1 MRALVL
7 GGAGGMGQG
16 VARDLIKQQQVTDV
30 VLGDLYPDPERL
42 APKLRDSEKVNL
54 IKMDVND
61 HDGMVN
67 TFKEIDVVINCAG
80 PFYKT
85 AVPVAKAAVEAKV
98 NYIDIC
104 DDYEGTEI
112 LFNSEI
118 DKMAREAGITV
129 LTGMGSDPGTNNVL
143 VKWYADRLDS
153 VDEIYL
159 YWVVSIAELAGAAWD
174 HSLHM
179 TLGKIPQYL
188 NGELVHVEGGTEVV
202 AEEFL
207 EPLGTCHVRYVGH
220 PQPLT
225 IPKYIKGVKN
235 VIIKGALIPQW
246 VDELIKEQKDT
257 GFWQIIKT
265 ISNGELVH
273 VEGGTEVVAEEFL
286 EPLGTCH
293 VRYVGH
299 PQPLTIPKYI
309 KGVKNVVIK
318 GALIPQ
324 WVDELIKQQKD
335 TGFLGKEPI
344 DIKGTRVTPYDLA
357 LKLWET
363 IPEGRDN
370 GPQAS
375 GLKVIVKG
383 ERDGKK
389 VTYTADMV
397 GRMAPGT
404 GLPASIAAL
413 MMDAGDVTEKGVVAP
428 EGCIDPDKFLAAFL
442 KRGARIHQ
450 TEKIS
455 SMLEV

>member
-1 MRALVL
+1 MRAIVI

-16 VARDLIKQQQVTDV
+16 VARDLVKQNQVTDV
-30 VLGDLYPDPERL
+30 ILADLYPDPERL
-42 APKLRDSEKVNL
+42 SPKLRDSEKTTL
-54 IKMDVND
+54 MKMDVND
-61 HDGMVN
+61 HASMVN

-85 AVPVAKAAVEAKV
+85 AVPVAKAAVAAKK

-112 LFNSEI
+112 LFNSDI
-118 DKMAREAGITV
+118 DKLAKEAGITV

-143 VKWYADRLDS
+143 VKWYADRLDN

-179 TLGKIPQYL
+179 TLGKIPQYID
-188 NGELVHVEGGTEVV
+188 GELVYVEGGTEEV
-202 AEEFL
+202 AEKFL
-207 EPLGTCHVRYVGH
+207 EPLGICHVRYVGH

-225 IPKYIKGVKN
+225 LPRYIKGVKN
-235 VIIKGALIPQW
+235 VIIKGALIPLW
-246 VDELIKEQKDT
+246 VDELIKEQKNT
-257 GFWQIIKT
+257 GLLATEPINIK
-265 ISNGELVH
+265 
-273 VEGGTEVVAEEFL
+273 GTEV
-286 EPLGTCH
+286 
-293 VRYVGH
+293 
-299 PQPLTIPKYI
+299 I
-309 KGVKNVVIK
+309 
-318 GALIPQ
+318 
-324 WVDELIKQQKD
+324 
-335 TGFLGKEPI
+335 
-344 DIKGTRVTPYDLA
+344 PYDLA

-363 IPEGRDN
+363 IPKGRDN
-370 GPQAS
+370 GPQSS

-404 GLPASIAAL
+404 GLPASIASL
-413 MMDAGDVTEKGVVAP
+413 MMDAGDVTQKGVVAP
-428 EGCIDPDKFLAAFL
+428 EGCIDPGKFLGAFI

-455 SMLEV
+455 SMFEV

>member
-1 MRALVL
+1 MRAIVL

-16 VARDLIKQQQVTDV
+16 VARDLIKQKQVTDV
-30 VLGDLYPDPERL
+30 ILADLYPDPERL
-42 APKLRDSEKVNL
+42 APKLRDSEKATL

-61 HDGMVN
+61 HDAMVKR
-67 TFKEIDVVINCAG
+67 FKEIDVVINCAG

-85 AVPVAKAAVEAKV
+85 AVPVAKAAVEAKK

-112 LFNSEI
+112 LFNSDI
-118 DKMAREAGITV
+118 DKMAKEAGITV

-153 VDEIYL
+153 VDDIYL

-179 TLGKIPQYL
+179 TLGKIPQYID
-188 NGELVHVEGGTEVV
+188 GELVYVEGGTEEV
-202 AEEFL
+202 AEKFL

-225 IPKYIKGVKN
+225 LPRYIKGVKN
-235 VIIKGALIPQW
+235 VIIKGALIPLW
-246 VDELIKEQKDT
+246 VDELIKNQKET
-257 GFWQIIKT
+257 G
-265 ISNGELVH
+265 L
-273 VEGGTEVVAEEFL
+273 
-286 EPLGTCH
+286 LGT
-293 VRYVGH
+293 
-299 PQPLTIPKYI
+299 K
-309 KGVKNVVIK
+309 
-318 GALIPQ
+318 
-324 WVDELIKQQKD
+324 
-335 TGFLGKEPI
+335 PI
-344 DIKGTRVTPYDLA
+344 DIKGTKVTPYDLT

-370 GPQAS
+370 GPQSS

-404 GLPASIAAL
+404 GLPASIASL
-413 MMDAGDVTEKGVVAP
+413 MMDAGDVTVKGVVAP
-428 EGCIDPDKFLAAFL
+428 EGCIDPGKFLGAFI

-450 TEKIS
+450 TETIS
-455 SMLEV
+455 SMFEV

>member
-1 MRALVL
+1 MRAIVL

-30 VLGDLYPDPERL
+30 ILADLYPDPERL
-42 APKLRDSEKVNL
+42 APKLRDSEKATL

-61 HDGMVN
+61 HDAMVN
-67 TFKEIDVVINCAG
+67 RFKEIDVVINCAG

-85 AVPVAKAAVEAKV
+85 AVPVAKAAVEAKK

-112 LFNSEI
+112 LFNSDI
-118 DKMAREAGITV
+118 DKMAKEAGITV

-143 VKWYADRLDS
+143 VKWYADRLDQ

-179 TLGKIPQYL
+179 TLGKIPQYID
-188 NGELVHVEGGTEVV
+188 GELVYVEGGTEEV
-202 AEEFL
+202 AEQFL

-225 IPKYIKGVKN
+225 LPRYIKGVKN
-235 VIIKGALIPQW
+235 VIIKGALIPLW
-246 VDELIKEQKDT
+246 VDELIKNQKET
-257 GFWQIIKT
+257 G
-265 ISNGELVH
+265 L
-273 VEGGTEVVAEEFL
+273 
-286 EPLGTCH
+286 LGT
-293 VRYVGH
+293 
-299 PQPLTIPKYI
+299 
-309 KGVKNVVIK
+309 
-318 GALIPQ
+318 
-324 WVDELIKQQKD
+324 
-335 TGFLGKEPI
+335 EPI
-344 DIKGTRVTPYDLA
+344 DIKGTKVTPYDLT

-370 GPQAS
+370 GPQSS

-413 MMDAGDVTEKGVVAP
+413 MMDAGDVTVKGVVAP
-428 EGCIDPDKFLAAFL
+428 EGCIDPGKFLGAFI

-450 TEKIS
+450 TETIS
-455 SMLEV
+455 SMFEV

>member
-16 VARDLIKQQQVTDV
+16 VARDLIKQQQVTNV

-42 APKLRDSEKVNL
+42 APKLRDSEKVKL

-61 HDGMVN
+61 HDGMVSA
-67 TFKEIDVVINCAG
+67 FREVDVVINCAG

-188 NGELVHVEGGTEVV
+188 NGELVYVEGGTEVV

-225 IPKYIKGVKN
+225 IPRYIEGVRN
-235 VIIKGALIPQW
+235 VVIKGALIPLW

-257 GFWQIIKT
+257 G
-265 ISNGELVH
+265 L
-273 VEGGTEVVAEEFL
+273 
-286 EPLGTCH
+286 
-293 VRYVGH
+293 
-299 PQPLTIPKYI
+299 
-309 KGVKNVVIK
+309 
-318 GALIPQ
+318 
-324 WVDELIKQQKD
+324 
-335 TGFLGKEPI
+335 LGKDPI
-344 DIKGTRVTPYDLA
+344 DIKGTSVTPYDLA

-363 IPEGRDN
+363 IPKGRDN

-383 ERDGKK
+383 ERAGKK

-428 EGCIDPDKFLAAFL
+428 EGCIDPGRFLAAFL
-442 KRGARIHQ
+442 KRGAKIHQ
-450 TEKIS
+450 TETIS
-455 SMLEV
+455 SMFEV

>member
-1 MRALVL
+1 MRVFLL

-16 VARDLIKQQQVTDV
+16 VARDLIKQEPITDV

-42 APKLRDSEKVNL
+42 SPKLRDSAKVTL
-54 IKMDVND
+54 VKMDVND
-61 HDGMVN
+61 HSGMVQAFGN
-67 TFKEIDVVINCAG
+67 SDVVINCAG

-85 AVPVAKAAVEAKV
+85 AVPVARAAVEARV

-112 LFNSEI
+112 LFSSEI

-143 VKWYADRLDS
+143 VKWFADHLDT

-159 YWVVSIAELAGAAWD
+159 YWVVAIAELSGAAWD

-179 TLGKIPQYL
+179 TLGKVPQYL
-188 NGELVHVEGGTEVV
+188 NGELVQVEGGTEAV

-225 IPKYIKGVKN
+225 IP
-235 VIIKGALIPQW
+235 
-246 VDELIKEQKDT
+246 
-257 GFWQIIKT
+257 
-265 ISNGELVH
+265 
-273 VEGGTEVVAEEFL
+273 
-286 EPLGTCH
+286 
-293 VRYVGH
+293 R
-299 PQPLTIPKYI
+299 YI

-318 GALIPQ
+318 GALIPI
-324 WVDELIKQQKD
+324 WVDELIKEQKN
-335 TGFLGKEPI
+335 TGFLSQEPK
-344 DIKGTRVTPYDLA
+344 DINGTTVTPYDLT

-363 IPEGRDN
+363 IPEGRDK
-370 GPQAS
+370 GPQSS

-383 ERDGKK
+383 MRDGKK

-413 MMDAGDVTEKGVVAP
+413 MMNDGDVTEKGVTAP

-455 SMLEV
+455 SMFEV

>member
-16 VARDLIKQQQVTDV
+16 VARDLVKQPQVNSL
-30 VLGDLYPDPERL
+30 VLADLYPDPQRL
-42 APKLRDSEKVNL
+42 SPKLRESDKVNL

-61 HDGMVN
+61 HAAMVSA
-67 TFKEIDVVINCAG
+67 FKEIDVVINCAG

-118 DKMAREAGITV
+118 DKIARNAGITV

-179 TLGKIPQYL
+179 TLGKVPQFL
-188 NGELVHVEGGTEVV
+188 NGELVQVEGGTDVV
-202 AEEFL
+202 TADFL
-207 EPLGTCHVRYVGH
+207 EPLGTCHLRYVGH

-235 VIIKGALIPQW
+235 VIIKGALIPLW

-257 GFWQIIKT
+257 GF
-265 ISNGELVH
+265 
-273 VEGGTEVVAEEFL
+273 
-286 EPLGTCH
+286 LG
-293 VRYVGH
+293 
-299 PQPLTIPKYI
+299 Q
-309 KGVKNVVIK
+309 
-318 GALIPQ
+318 
-324 WVDELIKQQKD
+324 D
-335 TGFLGKEPI
+335 PI
-344 DIKGTRVTPYDLA
+344 DIRGTTITPYDLA
-357 LKLWET
+357 LKLWEK

-383 ERDGKK
+383 VRGGNKI
-389 VTYTADMV
+389 TYTADMV

-404 GLPASIAAL
+404 GLPAAIASL
-413 MMDAGDVTEKGVVAP
+413 MMDAGDVTVKGVVAP
-428 EGCIDPDKFLAAFL
+428 EGCIDPAKFLDAFL
-442 KRGARIHQ
+442 KRGAKIHQ
-450 TEKIS
+450 TETIA
-455 SMLEV
+455 SMLQV

>member
-30 VLGDLYPDPERL
+30 ILGDLFPDPERL
-42 APKLRDSEKVNL
+42 APKLRNSEKVKL

-67 TFKEIDVVINCAG
+67 TFKENDVVINCAG

-85 AVPVAKAAVEAKV
+85 AVPVAKAAVGAKV

-112 LFNSEI
+112 LFTSEI

-143 VKWYADRLDS
+143 VKWYANRLDS

-188 NGELVHVEGGTEVV
+188 NGELVYVEGGTEVV

-225 IPKYIKGVKN
+225 IPKYIKGV
-235 VIIKGALIPQW
+235 
-246 VDELIKEQKDT
+246 
-257 GFWQIIKT
+257 
-265 ISNGELVH
+265 
-273 VEGGTEVVAEEFL
+273 
-286 EPLGTCH
+286 
-293 VRYVGH
+293 R
-299 PQPLTIPKYI
+299 
-309 KGVKNVVIK
+309 NVVIK
-318 GALIPQ
+318 GALIPL
-324 WVDELIKQQKD
+324 WVDELIREQKE
-335 TGFLGKEPI
+335 TGFLGREPI
-344 DIKGTRVTPYDLA
+344 DIKGTKLTPYDLA

-363 IPEGRDN
+363 IPEGRDK

-383 ERDGKK
+383 ERGGKK

-413 MMDAGDVTEKGVVAP
+413 MMDAGEVAEKGVVAP
-428 EGCIDPDKFLAAFL
+428 EGCIDPDKFLAEFL

-450 TEKIS
+450 TEKTS

>member
-1 MRALVL
+1 MRAIVL

-16 VARDLIKQQQVTDV
+16 VARDLIKQQQVTNV
-30 VLGDLYPDPERL
+30 VLADLYPDPERL
-42 APKLRDSEKVNL
+42 TTKLRDSEKATL
-54 IKMDVND
+54 MRMDVND
-61 HDGMVN
+61 HPAMVN
-67 TFKEIDVVINCAG
+67 SFKEIDVVINCAG

-85 AVPVAKAAVEAKV
+85 AVPVAKAAVEAKK

-112 LFNSEI
+112 LFNSGI

-179 TLGKIPQYL
+179 TLGKIPQYID
-188 NGELVHVEGGTEVV
+188 GELVYVEGGTGEV
-202 AEEFL
+202 AEMFL

-225 IPKYIKGVKN
+225 LPRYIKGVRN
-235 VIIKGALIPQW
+235 VIIKGALIPLW
-246 VDELIKEQKDT
+246 VDELIKEQKNT
-257 GFWQIIKT
+257 GLL
-265 ISNGELVH
+265 S
-273 VEGGTEVVAEEFL
+273 TE
-286 EPLGTCH
+286 PM
-293 VRYVGH
+293 
-299 PQPLTIPKYI
+299 
-309 KGVKNVVIK
+309 
-318 GALIPQ
+318 
-324 WVDELIKQQKD
+324 
-335 TGFLGKEPI
+335 
-344 DIKGTRVTPYDLA
+344 DIKGTKVTPYDLA

-363 IPEGRDN
+363 IPQGRDN
-370 GPQAS
+370 GPQSS

-413 MMDAGDVTEKGVVAP
+413 MMDAGDVSQKGVVAP
-428 EGCIDPDKFLAAFL
+428 EGCIDPAKFLGAFL

-455 SMLEV
+455 SMFEV

>member
-1 MRALVL
+1 MRAFVL

-16 VARDLIKQQQVTDV
+16 VARDLIKQEPVTDV

-42 APKLRDSEKVNL
+42 APKLRESAKVTL
-54 IKMDVND
+54 VKMDVND
-61 HDGMVN
+61 HEGMVN
-67 TFKEIDVVINCAG
+67 TFKDSDVIINCAG

-85 AVPVAKAAVEAKV
+85 AVPVARAAVEARV

-118 DKMAREAGITV
+118 DEMAKKAGITV

-143 VKWYADRLDS
+143 VKWFADRLDR
-153 VDEIYL
+153 VEEIYL
-159 YWVVSIAELAGAAWD
+159 YWVVAIAELSGAAWD

-179 TLGKIPQYL
+179 TLGKIPQYI
-188 NGELVHVEGGTEVV
+188 NGELVNVEGGTEIV

-225 IPKYIKGVKN
+225 IPRYIKGVRN
-235 VIIKGALIPQW
+235 VIIKGALIPLW
-246 VDELIKEQKDT
+246 VDELIKEQKDM
-257 GFWQIIKT
+257 GLLSQKPKDI
-265 ISNGELVH
+265 NG
-273 VEGGTEVVAEEFL
+273 T
-286 EPLGTCH
+286 T
-293 VRYVGH
+293 
-299 PQPLTIPKYI
+299 
-309 KGVKNVVIK
+309 VI
-318 GALIPQ
+318 
-324 WVDELIKQQKD
+324 
-335 TGFLGKEPI
+335 
-344 DIKGTRVTPYDLA
+344 PYDLT

-370 GPQAS
+370 GPQSS

-383 ERDGKK
+383 ERGGKK

-413 MMDAGDVTEKGVVAP
+413 MMNAGDVTEKGVTAP

-455 SMLEV
+455 SMFEV